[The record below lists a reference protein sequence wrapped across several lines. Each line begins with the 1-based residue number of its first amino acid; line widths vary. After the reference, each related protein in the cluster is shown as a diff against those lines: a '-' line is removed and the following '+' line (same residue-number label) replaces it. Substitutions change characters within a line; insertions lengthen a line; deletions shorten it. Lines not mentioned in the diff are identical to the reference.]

1 MRTRSIRAAAAS
13 LAVLALSLA
22 ACTVEEEA
30 PSGND
35 NNGGDSGVQEQE
47 YREDLFE
54 QLPEEI
60 QESGTITA
68 VNTGSFPPYTEV
80 DGDGNVTGATADM
93 GKALGEVLG
102 LEIQHET
109 VDGLSG
115 ALVGIEA
122 GRYDLHLGPVGDFPD
137 RQEQATFVDWVQEF
151 VVFAVPAGNPN
162 DISDVTTVCGLS
174 IAVQAGGSAEE
185 VIRTQSDACIEDGE
199 DAIDVNSFKDQPS
212 AVLSVQSGRTDAF
225 FSSQAPLT
233 YFVEDSDGELEL
245 AGVGEPNGFD
255 DLYQGLLVP
264 VDSPMAD
271 VFLEAIEVLH
281 ENGTYE
287 QIMTA
292 RGLEGNMLDE
302 PGINLAE

>member
-1 MRTRSIRAAAAS
+1 MKTGSLRIAAP
-13 LAVLALSLA
+13 LAVLALGLA
-22 ACTVEEEA
+22 ACTVEEEPA
-30 PSGND
+30 G
-35 NNGGDSGVQEQE
+35 GGDNIAGQDVEIDEQE

-54 QLPEEI
+54 ALPEHV
-60 QESGTITA
+60 QEAGFITA

-80 DGDGNVTGATADM
+80 DGEGNVTGATADL
-93 GKALGEVLG
+93 GEALGEILG
-102 LEIQHET
+102 IEFRHET

-122 GRYDLHLGPVGDFPD
+122 ERYDLHLGPVGDFPD

-162 DISDVTTVCGLS
+162 EISDVTTTCGLE

-185 VIRTQSDACIEDGE
+185 VIRNQSEACVEGGE
-199 DAIDVNSFKDQPS
+199 DAIEVNSFQDQPN
-212 AVLSVQSGRTDAF
+212 AILSVQSGRTDAF

-233 YFVEDSDGELEL
+233 YFVDGSDGELEL

-264 VDSPMAD
+264 QDSPMAEM
-271 VFLEAIEVLH
+271 FLEAIEVLH

-292 RGLEGNMLDE
+292 WGLEGNMLDE

>member
-1 MRTRSIRAAAAS
+1 MRTRSMRIAAP
-13 LAVLALSLA
+13 LAVLALGLA
-22 ACTVEEEA
+22 ACTVEEES
-30 PSGND
+30 P
-35 NNGGDSGVQEQE
+35 GGDNTAGEDTEVEEQE
-47 YREDLFE
+47 YREDLFD

-60 QESGTITA
+60 QDAGSITA

-80 DGDGNVTGATADM
+80 DGEGNVTGATADL
-93 GKALGEVLG
+93 GEALGEILG
-102 LEIQHET
+102 IDIEHET

-122 GRYDLHLGPVGDFPD
+122 ERYDMHLGPVGDFPD

-151 VVFAVPAGNPN
+151 VVFAVPAGNPSE
-162 DISDVTTVCGLS
+162 ITDVTTACGLE

-185 VIRTQSDACIEDGE
+185 VIRDQSDACVDGGE
-199 DAIDVNSFKDQPS
+199 EAIDVNSFQDQPN
-212 AVLSVQSGRTDAF
+212 AILSVQSGRTDAF

-233 YFVEDSDGELEL
+233 YFVDGSDGELEL

-255 DLYQGLLVP
+255 DLFQGLLVP

-281 ENGTYE
+281 DNGTYE

-292 RGLEGNMLDE
+292 WGLDGNMLDE